1 MSMIYLDNS
10 ATTFPKPE
18 EVYKALD
25 YANRYLAF
33 NAGRGGYEEAST
45 ANKIIQDTRGEVASF
60 VNAQPSNVAF
70 LSSATECLNIIING
84 LSLDDGD
91 IVYISPFEH
100 NAIVRPLYEIKK
112 KKNIGILLIPF
123 NQRTWLPDVSKLE
136 GMMAFKKPKAVFVSQ
151 ISNVTGLKV
160 DYQTIFSISKKHG
173 AVNIL
178 DSAQAFGIL
187 NPSLNNVDFCVF
199 AGHKSLYASFGIAG
213 IVSNRFDTLKITKS
227 GGNGSDSLNHSMPND
242 GYARIESGSPN
253 IVAIYGLM
261 NSCKWLKQ
269 QNIFEKEKE
278 LTRYLI
284 NKLRECGKI
293 KLYLPDNLEAV
304 LGIVSVNVDGYR
316 PEEVGTILNDE
327 FRICVRTGFHCS
339 PFVHDFIGSKERG
352 GTVRISLG
360 AFNTSGDVDSL
371 ISAFNTL

>member
-1 MSMIYLDNS
+1 MIYLDNS

-25 YANRYLAF
+25 YANRHLAF
-33 NAGRGGYEEAST
+33 NAGRGGYDEASVAT
-45 ANKIIQDTRGEVASF
+45 KIIQETRTEIASF
-60 VNAQPSNVAF
+60 VKRQSSDVAF

-84 LSLDDGD
+84 LALDDGD

-100 NAIVRPLYEIKK
+100 NAIIRPLYEIQKT
-112 KKNIGILLIPF
+112 KNIEILLIPF
-123 NQRTWLPDVSKLE
+123 NQRTWLPDISKLE
-136 GMMAFKKPKAVFVSQ
+136 DMMVFKKPKAVFVSQ

-160 DYQTIFSISKKHG
+160 DYHTIFSISKKYG
-173 AVNIL
+173 SINVL
-178 DSAQAFGIL
+178 DSAQAFGVL
-187 NPSLNNVDFCVF
+187 NPSLENVDFCVF

-213 IVSNRFDTLKITKS
+213 IISKKYDVLKITKS
-227 GGNGSDSLNHSMPND
+227 GGNGSDSLNHSMPQD

-253 IVAIYGLM
+253 IVAIYGLL
-261 NSCKWLKQ
+261 NSCKWIKKQ
-269 QNIFEKEKE
+269 HVLEEEKE

-284 NKLRECGKI
+284 NKLHECAKI
-293 KLYLPDNLEAV
+293 KLYLPDDFETV
-304 LGIVSVNVDGYR
+304 LGIVSLNVDGYR

-339 PFVHDFIGSKERG
+339 PFVHDFIGSRDCG

-360 AFNTSGDVDSL
+360 AFNTKSDVDSL
-371 ISAFNTL
+371 ISALNTL